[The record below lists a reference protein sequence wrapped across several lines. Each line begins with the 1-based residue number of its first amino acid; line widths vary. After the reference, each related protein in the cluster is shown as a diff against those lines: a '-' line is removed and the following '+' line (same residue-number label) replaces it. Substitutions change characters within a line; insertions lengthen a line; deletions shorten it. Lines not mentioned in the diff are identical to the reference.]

1 MLLVTGGSGCGK
13 SSYAEKR
20 IQEFAAKNGA
30 DIYYLATMQVYGDE
44 GRKKVQRHIELRRG
58 KGMITI
64 EKTRNVQEAIPLM
77 EKMRK
82 PREVIS
88 TAEKQDQC
96 VILEDLGNLVA
107 NEMFLENG
115 EISNWQAVAQKV
127 VADILLLDKCVS
139 YLVLVT
145 NNVFED
151 GISYEEGT
159 RNYQMALGKVNA
171 SLAREALE
179 VVEVVVGIPQTIKSG
194 VISQNKSI

>member
-20 IQEFAAKNGA
+20 IQEFAMNRGA
-30 DIYYLATMQVYGDE
+30 EIYYLATMQVYGDE